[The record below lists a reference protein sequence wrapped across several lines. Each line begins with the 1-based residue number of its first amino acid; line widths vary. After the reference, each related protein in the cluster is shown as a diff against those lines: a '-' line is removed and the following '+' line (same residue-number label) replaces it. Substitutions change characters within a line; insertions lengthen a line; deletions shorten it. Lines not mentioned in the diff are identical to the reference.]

1 MTIGRFAP
9 SPTGELHLGN
19 LRTAVLAW
27 CLAKREGGRFLIR
40 MEDLTTEKV
49 ADAETQQLND
59 LASLGVTSDSE
70 IVRSSERLDLYRSA
84 ITQLSSR
91 GLTYPCFCSRR
102 EIREAVAAPHNADP
116 AGGYPG
122 TCAELDDRQ
131 RAERVASGRPPALR
145 LRAREATVEVC
156 DELGGRVTANVDD
169 FVLQRGDGLPAYNLA
184 VVIDDAA
191 QGVDQVVRGADLLD
205 TTPRQVL
212 LARLLGLE
220 VPRYIHIPLVLG
232 VDGERLSKRHGAV
245 TLADVARRGIG
256 PNRVLGMF
264 AKSVGLS
271 GLDDEVTIGGICER
285 IDPASIPRDPW
296 VFDPDSV

>member
-1 MTIGRFAP
+1 
-9 SPTGELHLGN
+9 LG
-19 LRTAVLAW
+19 
-27 CLAKREGGRFLIR
+27 I
-40 MEDLTTEKV
+40 
-49 ADAETQQLND
+49 
-59 LASLGVTSDSE
+59 TSDAE

-84 ITQLSSR
+84 ISQLSSS

-102 EIREAVAAPHNADP
+102 EIREAVAAPHDTDV

-131 RAERVASGRPPALR
+131 RSERVASGRPPALR
-145 LRAREATVEVC
+145 LRAREATVEVR
-156 DELGGRVTANVDD
+156 DELGARVSMEVDD

-184 VVIDDAA
+184 VVVDDAA
-191 QGVDQVVRGADLLD
+191 QAVDQVVRGADLLD

-212 LARLLGLE
+212 LARLLGIE
-220 VPRYIHIPLVLG
+220 SPRYMHVPLVVG

-245 TLADVARRGIG
+245 TLADIARRGVG

-271 GLDDEVTIGGICER
+271 GLADEVAIESICER
-285 IDPASIPRDPW
+285 IDPSAIPRDPW